1 MNELMEA
8 ALKYAKMGLAVFPLK
23 ERGKEPITKNGF
35 QDASTEERQIRLWWK
50 HNPNANI
57 GLATGHVS
65 GGIVAIDMD
74 IDKEKG
80 KDGYHV
86 FEKWCAENYLVL
98 PDSWLSIT
106 GRGGYHLFYK
116 SDMPIPS
123 KIGWLDDV
131 DIRAEGAYVVAPP
144 SIHPNGT
151 KYEWEQ
157 DPDDYELVTS
167 QDIDVEF
174 VLNSVIASTLK
185 DKSKHL
191 NVPEEI
197 PEGHRDEIMFKL
209 ACKYQAMGMS
219 DDAML
224 AALLEENRARCKPP
238 LTDKEIRRKV
248 EQAQKYQKGEVV
260 TLDNKSDE
268 VISRKSYGKTGRK
281 IEEAITEHDLD
292 MPTLEEF
299 EETQKEWLIPGYIPT
314 GCITLLCSDGGIGK
328 TTLWCDTLAAFTR
341 GTSTIFDKALEIP
354 FHTGVTHTVMYFS
367 KEDPTEE
374 ILKHKLMVAG
384 ADPKL
389 IRCFGLDDERLGK
402 IWYGSLLLEKLVE
415 KYKPDIVV
423 FDTLQAFLPEGVEM
437 SKRKDMRDA
446 LNPLNALGAKF
457 GTAFL
462 MVMHTNKGNSSGR
475 QRMADSSDIWDLGR
489 SALMA
494 GRTKDDNICY
504 LSHEKSNYG
513 KLQKTILFSVTDDG
527 IEFKGTSRRKDRDY
541 MADSISTPAPTPR
554 LDEATEFILDNVPE
568 EGIEVS
574 ELEKMAKA
582 AGIAPNTLKDAR
594 AQMKKDK
601 RIKQSGIG
609 FGPSKKWMLYIT
621 RETENTVNEK
631 RSK

>member
-1 MNELMEA
+1 MNELLEA
-8 ALKYAKMGLAVFPLK
+8 ALHYAEMGLAVFPLQ
-23 ERGKEPITKNGF
+23 ERGKEPITYNGF
-35 QDASTEERQIRLWWK
+35 EDASTEERQIRLWWK
-50 HNPNANI
+50 RNPNANI
-57 GLATGHVS
+57 GIATGQMS
-65 GGIVAIDMD
+65 GGLVVID
-74 IDKEKG
+74 IDVDKDAG
-80 KDGYHV
+80 KDGYRV
-86 FEKWCAENYLVL
+86 FTNWCKQNYLVL

-106 GRGGYHLFYK
+106 GRGGYHLFYR
-116 SDMPIPS
+116 SLFPVSS

-144 SIHPNGT
+144 SLHPNGT

-157 DPDDYELVTS
+157 APDEYELVTS
-167 QDIDVEF
+167 EDIDVEF
-174 VLNSVIASTLK
+174 VMNSIVASNLK
-185 DKSKHL
+185 EKGKPL
-191 NVPEEI
+191 NVPDEI
-197 PEGHRDEIMFKL
+197 PEGQRDNYMFKL

-219 DDAML
+219 DGEML
-224 AALLEENRARCKPP
+224 AALIVANNERCKPP
-238 LTDKEIRRKV
+238 LTDKEIRKKV

-260 TLDNKSDE
+260 TLDDNTNDTM
-268 VISRKSYGKTGRK
+268 SRKSYGKTGHK
-281 IEEAITEHDLD
+281 IEETITEHDLD

-299 EETQKEWLIPGYIPT
+299 EERQKEWLVTGYIPK
-314 GCITLLCSDGGIGK
+314 GCVTLLCSDGGIGK
-328 TTLWCDTLAAFTR
+328 TTLWCDTLAAFTQ
-341 GTSTIFDKALEIP
+341 GTSTIFDKALDVP
-354 FHTGVTHTVMYFS
+354 FHTGLTHSVMYFS

-423 FDTLQAFLPEGVEM
+423 FDTLQAFLPDGVEM

-446 LNPLNALGAKF
+446 LNPLNQLGAKF

-462 MVMHTNKGNSSGR
+462 MIMHTNKSNNSGR

-541 MADSISTPAPTPR
+541 MADNINSAAPSPKM
-554 LDEATEFILDNVPE
+554 DEAIDFIIENVE
-568 EGIEVS
+568 DGMEVA

-582 AGIAPNTLKDAR
+582 AGITLSTLREAKAKL
-594 AQMKKDK
+594 KKDK
-601 RIKQSGIG
+601 RILISSLG
-609 FGPSKKWMLYIT
+609 FGKEKKWLIKIN
-621 RETENTVNEK
+621 RNTTNE
-631 RSK
+631 RDSK